1 MERLEKKGIAR
12 LYTIEYAKMGHCY
25 IHQFVAY
32 TYGELTF
39 FSHEFLEQEK
49 PWAILSMNFQQVS
62 LADYDTGV
70 VGLFHSLKD

>member
-32 TYGELTF
+32 THGDLCHY
-39 FSHEFLEQEK
+39 SHEFLEQEK
-49 PWAILSMNFQQVS
+49 PWAILSMDFQTVNLS
-62 LADYDTGV
+62 DYEVGV
-70 VGLFHSLKD
+70 CGLFRSLK

>member
-32 TYGELTF
+32 THGDLCHY
-39 FSHEFLEQEK
+39 SHEFLEQEK
-49 PWAILSMNFQQVS
+49 PWAILSMNFQTVS
-62 LADYDTGV
+62 LSDYE
-70 VGLFHSLKD
+70 VGEVALFGSLK